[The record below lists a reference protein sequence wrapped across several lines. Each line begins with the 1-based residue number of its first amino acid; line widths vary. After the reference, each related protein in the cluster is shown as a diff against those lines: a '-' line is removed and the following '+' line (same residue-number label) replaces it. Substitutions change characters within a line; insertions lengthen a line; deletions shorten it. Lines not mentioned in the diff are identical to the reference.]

1 MACIT
6 DRCIRQGGG
15 REKEEG
21 NYLKR
26 CFYCCWNE
34 TDQQWQQSFCWI
46 KVHVSRIIQCHKR
59 LLRLVLACTTE
70 DIGRTRSVTLNRLLA
85 LNHWSLQLLWHVL
98 SLMAWPWQLI
108 LIASEPH
115 FMYYWCLPALVHVN
129 KRQHAQGVPGAFS
142 ERVRTSSF
150 TSEGLSL
157 TGNDAESARSPVS
170 SD

>member
-1 MACIT
+1 M
-6 DRCIRQGGG
+6 
-15 REKEEG
+15 
-21 NYLKR
+21 
-26 CFYCCWNE
+26 
-34 TDQQWQQSFCWI
+34 
-46 KVHVSRIIQCHKR
+46 HCHKR

-129 KRQHAQGVPGAFS
+129 KPQHAQGVPSAFAEAMLTLS
-142 ERVRTSSF
+142 YS
-150 TSEGLSL
+150 SEGLGSHREKRRKLKIFLSL
-157 TGNDAESARSPVS
+157 LRNIQMSICTVYLWSFCKDSLKH
-170 SD
+170 

>member
-1 MACIT
+1 M
-6 DRCIRQGGG
+6 GGG
-15 REKEEG
+15 QRRK
-21 NYLKR
+21 
-26 CFYCCWNE
+26 W
-34 TDQQWQQSFCWI
+34 
-46 KVHVSRIIQCHKR
+46 VIIWSSAFTVVGMRQTNSGSSHFAESKSMLVTLYTATKR

-129 KRQHAQGVPGAFS
+129 MLQNLQRVPD
-142 ERVRTSSF
+142 SF
-150 TSEGLSL
+150 LKGCSDSHLPLRLWASPGIKYEAKYLS
-157 TGNDAESARSPVS
+157 VS
-170 SD
+170 SY